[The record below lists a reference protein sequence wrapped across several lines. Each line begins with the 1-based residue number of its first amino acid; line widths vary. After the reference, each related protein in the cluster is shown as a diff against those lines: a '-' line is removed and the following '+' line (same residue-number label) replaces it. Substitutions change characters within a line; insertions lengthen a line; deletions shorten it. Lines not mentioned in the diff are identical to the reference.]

1 MACKELY
8 IVGLGNPGPEYIF
21 TRHNAG
27 FIILDFLEREYFGKF
42 KYGFSRS
49 LRKTSISIEGQSVT
63 LIKPQTFMNRSGTVL
78 KNLNFE
84 KNEAGEITNLLVVFD
99 DLHLPL
105 GSLRYREQGSA
116 GGHNG
121 VKSIIS
127 NLGTNCFDRLRIGIC
142 PDKPINNVHNFVLG
156 NFTKNELN
164 ILSDT
169 LITACESIGVY
180 IKDGISTAM
189 NLFNS
194 KAQ

>member
-142 PDKPINNVHNFVLG
+142 PDNRSIMYI
-156 NFTKNELN
+156 
-164 ILSDT
+164 IL
-169 LITACESIGVY
+169 
-180 IKDGISTAM
+180 
-189 NLFNS
+189 F
-194 KAQ
+194 